1 MQCLFLSLCHP
12 CARMHIIMHA
22 CTHIFK
28 HFSIAVST
36 LLSFKRLWANH
47 WEEKQEVNVAS
58 CTFLW
63 LARQVQ
69 AEQRRQGPAIWQ
81 KHNCMHTP
89 LKRPTNG
96 MSTNRAN
103 KTTGAAV
110 NQTFLKRLAACLQLW
125 TANLSELAGSM
136 CMYVH
141 ACLCVLSRDSF
152 TSAAVL
158 LCSSWRQRCSRWMGI
173 ACCLHTHS
181 AQSPAQM
188 SAPTSPLLRTQ
199 ACTTHTHTRSLCFQL
214 CRVYAGP
221 FSSIW
226 ILSLSLSLAVTLPPI
241 HPHRLPPPSLY
252 PSLLLSDSLGCDN
265 PFWQLMLFLGQS

>member
-36 LLSFKRLWANH
+36 LLSFKRLRANH
-47 WEEKQEVNVAS
+47 WEEKQEGNVAS

-125 TANLSELAGSM
+125 TANLSELAGSV

-141 ACLCVLSRDSF
+141 ACPGTALPQQQFFCAPHGDSAVRGGWVSHAVYTHTRHKAQLRWVLQHRRYSERKH
-152 TSAAVL
+152 A
-158 LCSSWRQRCSRWMGI
+158 
-173 ACCLHTHS
+173 LHTHTILVLS
-181 AQSPAQM
+181 VVPGV
-188 SAPTSPLLRTQ
+188 RW
-199 ACTTHTHTRSLCFQL
+199 
-214 CRVYAGP
+214 P
-221 FSSIW
+221 F
-226 ILSLSLSLAVTLPPI
+226 L
-241 HPHRLPPPSLY
+241 
-252 PSLLLSDSLGCDN
+252 
-265 PFWQLMLFLGQS
+265 